1 MIHRYWSTFMPL
13 YSGFEKGSIVKI
25 ISLALLLI
33 SSLTIPSLRAEE
45 RPDSEI
51 TSLTPGQDYVGTINS
66 VNQSQ
71 SLLIINDRAFV
82 LDRVIHFEGST
93 WSREQVLMRLKPGNT
108 VKIVVGEIVDKSR
121 GARSVSSIQINKD

>member
-1 MIHRYWSTFMPL
+1 MPL